1 MNFLSTYVLNYKYIT
16 TPSLDKLIAALTY
29 IN

>member
-1 MNFLSTYVLNYKYIT
+1 MDFLSIYVLNYKYIT
-16 TPSLDKLIAALTY
+16 IPSLDKLIALTW